1 MQNFPQ
7 PPIVAVVE
15 DEDDLREN
23 IIDLLQGWNYK
34 AWGANS
40 AEAFFRQLAVHQADV
55 VLLDLGLPGE
65 DGISV
70 LKHLQQTNSYLF
82 IIVSARGAA
91 EDKNA
96 ALAAGA
102 KAYFVKPVN
111 FEKLLICIAELW
123 QQHIVNQ
130 QGSVVWQLDTVNRAL
145 SAPNGDNISL
155 TTNEYKLVAGLMT
168 FPGHSFSKDEII
180 GFVWEHEQSWRNYHS
195 VEVLLSRLRNKAMKQ
210 INQPLPIQSV
220 QAVGLVFTGGATFI

>member
-1 MQNFPQ
+1 MQTLPQ
-7 PPIVAVVE
+7 SPIVAVVE

-23 IIDLLQGWNYK
+23 IIDLLQGWSYK

-40 AEAFFRQLAVHQADV
+40 AETFFRQLAVHQADV

-70 LKHLQQTNSYLF
+70 LKHLQQTESYLF

-111 FEKLLICIAELW
+111 FEKLLSCIAELW
-123 QQHIVNQ
+123 RQHIVNQ
-130 QGSVVWQLDTVNRAL
+130 QCSVLWRLDTVSRAL
-145 SAPNGDNISL
+145 FAPNGDSISL
-155 TTNEYKLVAGLMT
+155 TTNEYRLVAGLMA
-168 FPGHSFSKDEII
+168 FPGQSFSKNEII
-180 GFVWEHEQSWRNYHS
+180 SLVWEQEQSWRNYHS
-195 VEVLLSRLRNKAMKQ
+195 VEVLLSRLRNKALKQ

-220 QAVGLVFTGGATFI
+220 QSVGLVFTGAAIFI